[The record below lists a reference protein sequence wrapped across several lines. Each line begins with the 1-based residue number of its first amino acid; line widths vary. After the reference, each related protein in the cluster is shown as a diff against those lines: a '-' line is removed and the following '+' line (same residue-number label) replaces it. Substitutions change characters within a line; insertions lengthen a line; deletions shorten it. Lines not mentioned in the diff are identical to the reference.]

1 MTAITNYSLDKTV
14 ILSHITTSVITP
26 KEINN
31 SLLTAHIQIFLNC
44 PQNAINMR
52 ALYLSPP
59 PTHTHQLGSN

>member
-1 MTAITNYSLDKTV
+1 MTAITNYSLLDKTV

-31 SLLTAHIQIFLNC
+31 SLITAHIQIFLNC

-59 PTHTHQLGSN
+59 PHTHQLGSN